1 MMCGQ
6 VWCPILG
13 VCALHLTHPSAHTQ
27 QWDMKKHTHTHTLWT
42 PPLSSGLPMLRHPGS
57 SWGFGALLKGLTSV
71 VVLRVER
78 VLGIHSPP
86 PHLQS
91 LLDLRLEPAAFRLQV
106 TSPLGHGCP
115 KLDPGN
121 VPALLSIMSVLLMQS
136 VMTVLMMVMIHKQY
150 TDLILQSHLKD
161 NWWGQLTEIFVLC
174 THGVYLSAELASSTP
189 SHSWIIVYQGCW
201 LLSSAVNQ
209 TCLSIQGELEC
220 RWGLVNWPNAMHW
233 VGRNAR
239 LPLSAVGRSS
249 VPCLSVWCSEEL
261 TCGDGSWVEQLNPE
275 SSACSCRMEVK
286 CGIVHQTKW
295 FFQEVLEW

>member
-1 MMCGQ
+1 MPCHGWSLLFWWSAIAVRQLILVGLQTQSWSFNTLVRKGNDVWPSMVSHTWGMCSAFNPSKCSHTA
-6 VWCPILG
+6 VR
-13 VCALHLTHPSAHTQ
+13 HEETHI
-27 QWDMKKHTHTHTLWT
+27 HTLWT
-42 PPLSSGLPMLRHPGS
+42 P
-57 SWGFGALLKGLTSV
+57 
-71 VVLRVER
+71 
-78 VLGIHSPP
+78 
-86 PHLQS
+86 
-91 LLDLRLEPAAFRLQV
+91 
-106 TSPLGHGCP
+106 
-115 KLDPGN
+115 
-121 VPALLSIMSVLLMQS
+121 
-136 VMTVLMMVMIHKQY
+136 
-150 TDLILQSHLKD
+150 
-161 NWWGQLTEIFVLC
+161 LTEIFVLC
-174 THGVYLSAELASSTP
+174 TQGVYLSAELASSAP

-201 LLSSAVNQ
+201 LLSSAVSQ

>member
-27 QWDMKKHTHTHTLWT
+27 QWDMKKHTHTLTHCEHPPWAVGCQCCGTRGAVGVSVPCSRVSPQSWYWEWRECWAFT
-42 PPLSSGLPMLRHPGS
+42 PPPTP
-57 SWGFGALLKGLTSV
+57 T
-71 VVLRVER
+71 
-78 VLGIHSPP
+78 I
-86 PHLQS
+86 
-91 LLDLRLEPAAFRLQV
+91 PAGPETRTCSLQV
-106 TSPLGHGCP
+106 TSPLFHGFP

-174 THGVYLSAELASSTP
+174 THGVYHSVELASSTP

-249 VPCLSVWCSEEL
+249 VPCLSVWCSEEVA
-261 TCGDGSWVEQLNPE
+261 CGDGSWVEQLNPE

-286 CGIVHQTKW
+286 CGIVHQAKW